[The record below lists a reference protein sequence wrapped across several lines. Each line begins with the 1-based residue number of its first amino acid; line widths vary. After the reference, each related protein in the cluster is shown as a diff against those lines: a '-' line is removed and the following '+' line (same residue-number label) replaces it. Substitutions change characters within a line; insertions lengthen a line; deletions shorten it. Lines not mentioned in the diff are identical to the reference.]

1 MNILSR
7 EKLSEERSS
16 NLPKKSPLSLY
27 LLFKKYVIAAV
38 ITKNEDELFKKEFK
52 DGYKLISKMPN
63 GFYKE
68 QIGREQ
74 WLDNPWARYYA
85 VNEEVEGNL
94 NIYKVI
100 WNKRVKWEDEFVPL
114 VGASKDVMDALI
126 RDKKIN
132 NL

>member
-1 MNILSR
+1 
-7 EKLSEERSS
+7 
-16 NLPKKSPLSLY
+16 
-27 LLFKKYVIAAV
+27 
-38 ITKNEDELFKKEFK
+38 
-52 DGYKLISKMPN
+52 MPN